1 MNYCVYINNATKTK
15 FSETW
20 LSSVDSNGQRIGEWC
35 RKGQNEYQAYCQFC
49 DVQVKCDNAGKTQLL
64 QHSKQKKHIDA
75 IKHSVDK
82 KQKKLVAFSKQSGES
97 SACSSQSLGL
107 ITPGDSMNA
116 EIFWLAKVSV
126 SNLSLRSLDNIG
138 DLFRAMFPDSK
149 IAANFKLSHTSASY
163 MIADGMSK
171 YFTQLIVKDLVKSK
185 LPFCIHFDET
195 TSTQV
200 KKQMDLTLRY
210 WSPTHEEVW
219 IIYYTSLFFGHAE
232 GEKVAVKMYEQLV
245 SDGIP
250 VAKLV
255 TLVQDGPNVNK
266 TIFRKMDELI
276 RHDNPEFTGLVD
288 LGSCSIH
295 TIHNAFGKGLEK
307 CGKEIEQLCMD
318 LHAFFK
324 YSAARCEDFREV
336 QIEMDLDLTNFLQH
350 TVVRWLS
357 IGPAV
362 KRILEQWEA
371 VTQFVTD
378 LAKDPKKLPKSINF
392 KRVHM
397 MLNAKE
403 KMVTRVLL
411 EFLNDVIPV
420 FGQFL
425 LLFQRASPEIHI
437 MYDSMCDIL
446 VRLLRRFM
454 KGQAVEKRYGSD
466 LTSIECQDVKLQL
479 PDKSIVIG
487 KGAREA
493 LVKLT
498 SEQQRQALLGICS
511 FMCTTATELQ
521 QKLPLKNELL
531 RQLGCTNPLKRK
543 KESTVSS
550 IERLTT
556 VLQPAISTS
565 EVIDEWKLFQVDNEL
580 PDYNQQERIE
590 KYWNAVFQLQS
601 SDGQLR
607 YKLFACCYRQPL
619 LLGKQ
624 MLNLNVVCQ

>member
-1 MNYCVYINNATKTK
+1 MPQRQTK

-97 SACSSQSLGL
+97 PACSSQSLGL
-107 ITPGDSMNA
+107 ITPGDNMNA
-116 EIFWLAKVSV
+116 EIFWLAKASV
-126 SNLSLRSLDNIG
+126 SNLNLRSVDNIG

-195 TSTQV
+195 TSTQG

-219 IIYYTSLFFGHAE
+219 ITYYTSLFFAHAE
-232 GEKVAVKMYEQLV
+232 GDKVAVKMYEQLV

-255 TLVQDGPNVNK
+255 TLVRDGPNVNK

-318 LHAFFK
+318 LHA
-324 YSAARCEDFREV
+324 
-336 QIEMDLDLTNFLQH
+336 
-350 TVVRWLS
+350 
-357 IGPAV
+357 
-362 KRILEQWEA
+362 
-371 VTQFVTD
+371 
-378 LAKDPKKLPKSINF
+378 
-392 KRVHM
+392 
-397 MLNAKE
+397 
-403 KMVTRVLL
+403 
-411 EFLNDVIPV
+411 
-420 FGQFL
+420 
-425 LLFQRASPEIHI
+425 LF
-437 MYDSMCDIL
+437 
-446 VRLLRRFM
+446 
-454 KGQAVEKRYGSD
+454 
-466 LTSIECQDVKLQL
+466 
-479 PDKSIVIG
+479 
-487 KGAREA
+487 
-493 LVKLT
+493 
-498 SEQQRQALLGICS
+498 
-511 FMCTTATELQ
+511 
-521 QKLPLKNELL
+521 
-531 RQLGCTNPLKRK
+531 
-543 KESTVSS
+543 
-550 IERLTT
+550 
-556 VLQPAISTS
+556 
-565 EVIDEWKLFQVDNEL
+565 
-580 PDYNQQERIE
+580 
-590 KYWNAVFQLQS
+590 
-601 SDGQLR
+601 
-607 YKLFACCYRQPL
+607 
-619 LLGKQ
+619 
-624 MLNLNVVCQ
+624 

>member
-1 MNYCVYINNATKTK
+1 
-15 FSETW
+15 
-20 LSSVDSNGQRIGEWC
+20 
-35 RKGQNEYQAYCQFC
+35 
-49 DVQVKCDNAGKTQLL
+49 
-64 QHSKQKKHIDA
+64 
-75 IKHSVDK
+75 
-82 KQKKLVAFSKQSGES
+82 
-97 SACSSQSLGL
+97 
-107 ITPGDSMNA
+107 
-116 EIFWLAKVSV
+116 
-126 SNLSLRSLDNIG
+126 
-138 DLFRAMFPDSK
+138 
-149 IAANFKLSHTSASY
+149 
-163 MIADGMSK
+163 
-171 YFTQLIVKDLVKSK
+171 
-185 LPFCIHFDET
+185 
-195 TSTQV
+195 
-200 KKQMDLTLRY
+200 
-210 WSPTHEEVW
+210 
-219 IIYYTSLFFGHAE
+219 
-232 GEKVAVKMYEQLV
+232 
-245 SDGIP
+245 
-250 VAKLV
+250 
-255 TLVQDGPNVNK
+255 
-266 TIFRKMDELI
+266 
-276 RHDNPEFTGLVD
+276 
-288 LGSCSIH
+288 
-295 TIHNAFGKGLEK
+295 
-307 CGKEIEQLCMD
+307 
-318 LHAFFK
+318 
-324 YSAARCEDFREV
+324 
-336 QIEMDLDLTNFLQH
+336 MDLDLTNFLQH

-362 KRILEQWEA
+362 KRILEQLEA

-378 LAKDPKKLPKSINF
+378 LAKDPKKLPRSINF

-411 EFLNDVIPV
+411 EFLNDVTPV
-420 FGQFL
+420 FEQFL
-425 LLFQRASPEIHI
+425 LLFQRASPVIHI

-498 SEQQRQALLGICS
+498 SEQQRQALLGIHS

-556 VLQPAISTS
+556 VLQTAISTS

-607 YKLFACCYRQPL
+607 YKLLPAVIKSALTLGQTNAESECSLSVNAAIVTRERTLLSKNTIIGLRVVKEAVRFFDPVSNQPKKIAIIDDL
-619 LLGKQ
+619 RRFVRNTHAAYKERLEREREDEEKKDKKFRE
-624 MLNLNVVCQ
+624 

>member
-1 MNYCVYINNATKTK
+1 
-15 FSETW
+15 
-20 LSSVDSNGQRIGEWC
+20 
-35 RKGQNEYQAYCQFC
+35 
-49 DVQVKCDNAGKTQLL
+49 
-64 QHSKQKKHIDA
+64 
-75 IKHSVDK
+75 
-82 KQKKLVAFSKQSGES
+82 
-97 SACSSQSLGL
+97 
-107 ITPGDSMNA
+107 
-116 EIFWLAKVSV
+116 
-126 SNLSLRSLDNIG
+126 
-138 DLFRAMFPDSK
+138 
-149 IAANFKLSHTSASY
+149 
-163 MIADGMSK
+163 
-171 YFTQLIVKDLVKSK
+171 
-185 LPFCIHFDET
+185 
-195 TSTQV
+195 
-200 KKQMDLTLRY
+200 
-210 WSPTHEEVW
+210 
-219 IIYYTSLFFGHAE
+219 
-232 GEKVAVKMYEQLV
+232 
-245 SDGIP
+245 
-250 VAKLV
+250 
-255 TLVQDGPNVNK
+255 
-266 TIFRKMDELI
+266 MDELI

-318 LHAFFK
+318 LHALFK
-324 YSAARCEDFREV
+324 YSAARREDFREV
-336 QIEMDLDLTNFLQH
+336 QIKMDLDLTNFLQH
-350 TVVRWLS
+350 AVVRWLS

-378 LAKDPKKLPKSINF
+378 LAKDPKKLPRSINF

-420 FGQFL
+420 FEQFL
-425 LLFQRASPEIHI
+425 LLFERASPVIHI

-498 SEQQRQALLGICS
+498 SEQQRQALLGIRS

-550 IERLTT
+550 IERLTLTT

-565 EVIDEWKLFQVDNEL
+565 EVIDEWKFFQVDNEL
-580 PDYNQQERIE
+580 PDYSWQERIE

-607 YKLFACCYRQPL
+607 YKLLPAVIKSALTLGQTNAESEHSLSVNATIVTRERTLLSENTIIGLHVFKEAVRFFDPVSNQPEKIAITDDLRRFVRNAHGAYKERLEREREDEEKKGQEVQKMKEISEKAIKEKERL
-619 LLGKQ
+619 LEKKKSLE
-624 MLNLNVVCQ
+624 LTEDNLNEQEEKARQKLSVADELLKDATSKLDSALASKPINTNSITAAKMMLETANVKREEAMDELDEIRKRRKSLDKSSHKLLDQALPSKETSKSKRKLESEEKSQKKLKK

>member
-1 MNYCVYINNATKTK
+1 
-15 FSETW
+15 
-20 LSSVDSNGQRIGEWC
+20 
-35 RKGQNEYQAYCQFC
+35 
-49 DVQVKCDNAGKTQLL
+49 
-64 QHSKQKKHIDA
+64 
-75 IKHSVDK
+75 
-82 KQKKLVAFSKQSGES
+82 
-97 SACSSQSLGL
+97 
-107 ITPGDSMNA
+107 
-116 EIFWLAKVSV
+116 
-126 SNLSLRSLDNIG
+126 
-138 DLFRAMFPDSK
+138 
-149 IAANFKLSHTSASY
+149 
-163 MIADGMSK
+163 
-171 YFTQLIVKDLVKSK
+171 
-185 LPFCIHFDET
+185 
-195 TSTQV
+195 
-200 KKQMDLTLRY
+200 
-210 WSPTHEEVW
+210 
-219 IIYYTSLFFGHAE
+219 
-232 GEKVAVKMYEQLV
+232 MYEQLV

-255 TLVQDGPNVNK
+255 TLVPDGPNVNK

-318 LHAFFK
+318 LHALFK
-324 YSAARCEDFREV
+324 YSAARHEDFREV

-350 TVVRWLS
+350 PVVRWLS
-357 IGPAV
+357 TV

-378 LAKDPKKLPKSINF
+378 LAKDPKKLPRSINF

-403 KMVTRVLL
+403 KMVTGVLL

-420 FGQFL
+420 FEQFL
-425 LLFQRASPEIHI
+425 LLSQRASPVIHI

-498 SEQQRQALLGICS
+498 SEQQRQALLGIRS

-531 RQLGCTNPLKRK
+531 RQLGCKEAVRFFDPVSNQPEKIAITDDLRRFVRNAHAAYKERLEREREDEEKKRQEVQRMKEISEKAKKEKERLLEKKKSLELTEDNLNEQEEKARQKLSVADELLKDATSKLDSALASKPINTNSITAAKMMLETTSVKREEAMDELDEIRKRRKSLDKSTHKLLDQALPSKETSKSKRK
-543 KESTVSS
+543 LESEEKS
-550 IERLTT
+550 
-556 VLQPAISTS
+556 QK
-565 EVIDEWKLFQVDNEL
+565 KL
-580 PDYNQQERIE
+580 
-590 KYWNAVFQLQS
+590 K
-601 SDGQLR
+601 
-607 YKLFACCYRQPL
+607 K
-619 LLGKQ
+619 
-624 MLNLNVVCQ
+624 

>member
-1 MNYCVYINNATKTK
+1 MPQRQTK

-126 SNLSLRSLDNIG
+126 SNLSLRSVDNIG

-149 IAANFKLSHTSASY
+149 IAANFKLSCTSASY

-219 IIYYTSLFFGHAE
+219 ITYYTSLFFGHAE

-255 TLVQDGPNVNK
+255 TLVRDGPNVNK

-318 LHAFFK
+318 LHALFK

-378 LAKDPKKLPKSINF
+378 LAKDPKKLPRSINF

-425 LLFQRASPEIHI
+425 LLFQRASPVNHI

-466 LTSIECQDVKLQL
+466 LTSIECHDVKLQL

-498 SEQQRQALLGICS
+498 SEQQRQALLGIHS

-607 YKLFACCYRQPL
+607 YKLLPAVIKSAL
-619 LLGKQ
+619 TLGQ
-624 MLNLNVVCQ
+624 TNAESECSLSVNAAIVT